1 MRDSLAGFGR
11 RFARRSGDM
20 AKARELVVI
29 SGKGGT
35 GKTTLAAA
43 LAALLGPL
51 VLADY
56 DVDAANLHLVV
67 DARRL
72 DGGPFRAGWE
82 PLIDAAS
89 CTECGRC
96 TDACRSGA
104 IRDGRIVASFA
115 CEGCGACA
123 LVCPM
128 GAIAMVERRAG
139 EWMVSKTRYGPL
151 VHAELGPGRE
161 NSGKLAAKVKEEARR
176 IAAAEKRPL
185 ILSDGPPG
193 IGCPAI
199 AAISGAEAVLIVAE
213 PSLSGR
219 HDLERILALCRR
231 FRLLVF
237 ACVNKFDL
245 WPAGTET
252 IAAFCREKGVEVL
265 GLVPWDESVASAARQ
280 GTNVAETGSQ
290 KVKRAV
296 EELAQRLRE
305 RLGLD
310 GTENEEEGERT

>member
-1 MRDSLAGFGR
+1 
-11 RFARRSGDM
+11 M

-35 GKTTLAAA
+35 GKTTLVAA
-43 LAALLGPL
+43 LAALLGPV

-56 DVDAANLHLVV
+56 DVDATNLHLVV
-67 DARRL
+67 GARRL
-72 DGGPFRAGWE
+72 EGGPFRAGWE
-82 PLIDAAS
+82 PWIDAAS

-96 TDACRSGA
+96 TEVCRWGA
-104 IRDGRIVASFA
+104 IRDGRMIAPFA

-128 GAIAMVERRAG
+128 GAITMVERRAG
-139 EWMVSKTRYGPL
+139 EWMVSTTEHGPL
-151 VHAELGPGRE
+151 VHAELEPGRE
-161 NSGKLAAKVKEEARR
+161 NSGKLVAKVKEEARR
-176 IAAAEKRPL
+176 VAAAEGWPL
-185 ILSDGPPG
+185 VLGDGPPG
-193 IGCPAI
+193 IGCAAI
-199 AAISGAEAVLIVAE
+199 AAISGADAVLVVAE

-219 HDLERILALCRR
+219 HDLERVLALCRR
-231 FRLLVF
+231 FRCVVF
-237 ACVNKFDL
+237 VCVNKFDL

-252 IAAFCREKGVEVL
+252 IAAFCREKGVEML
-265 GLVPWDESVASAARQ
+265 GLIPWDESVALAARQ